1 MCGVHWEDPRSQEI
15 SKRIW
20 TSRSRELQD
29 SQTSIDSRSFV
40 WQNVKKLKFWKQGK
54 IRRKTCPFKMETIKT
69 SYLAKCHVLKLNLF
83 KTRKIEE
90 IIWLAKMEIAGD
102 QFNLKKYVLSRVS
115 NVADC
120 RWCVLMVARLSNIL
134 SGL

>member
-40 WQNVKKLKFWKQGK
+40 WQNVKKLKFLKQGK
-54 IRRKTCPFKMETIKT
+54 ICRKTCPFKMETIKT